1 MAAGLFTTGILLV
14 TVISVLL
21 PRGFWVLDESIR
33 YLQMSS
39 LSESFTLPPPH
50 PFPGGELLDEPAP
63 AVAPLPYHYGRLGED
78 GLIYSQYSP
87 ILALLSLPFADAA
100 RIGVYI
106 VPAAG
111 FAAFWLILFLILQS
125 NGLSR
130 ADSFLLPLLGT
141 PLLFYGLTFWSHAPA
156 AALVLGAVLATLRG
170 RRSWVP
176 YVLLTAAVLLREEAL
191 PLFAIPLL
199 LGRASPRKKVLL
211 LLASASVILLST
223 RLLTGAWLGTHIQA
237 SGVEQDLYGHG
248 DMGYLQARIYV
259 VFMSLVTFL
268 PGVPIWVNAAG
279 GILLFGLWGMAV
291 RGPARFRG
299 AAFYLGLALAGAAL
313 SVSILRGFRLFD
325 SFHYLKNP
333 LVVFPALWLVRPKGR
348 LPLILIGIL
357 MALMIVM
364 GPMHSEDLAWGSRLT
379 MLPIMSMLVM
389 IEPASRRRTNAVL
402 AAGVLACCAA
412 VGFLGARRGASER
425 LVDHAISGSDAVV
438 ITNWMLTG
446 EFAREEAAGM
456 PVYFTS
462 STADFVAVMSAMDG
476 MEPVVISRL
485 QDIQG
490 QTAAFE
496 SAGFDAF
503 ISQVV
508 EYDPV
513 LSVAILRSR
522 ESAES
527 EQP

>member
-1 MAAGLFTTGILLV
+1 
-14 TVISVLL
+14 
-21 PRGFWVLDESIR
+21 
-33 YLQMSS
+33 
-39 LSESFTLPPPH
+39 
-50 PFPGGELLDEPAP
+50 
-63 AVAPLPYHYGRLGED
+63 
-78 GLIYSQYSP
+78 
-87 ILALLSLPFADAA
+87 
-100 RIGVYI
+100 
-106 VPAAG
+106 
-111 FAAFWLILFLILQS
+111 
-125 NGLSR
+125 
-130 ADSFLLPLLGT
+130 
-141 PLLFYGLTFWSHAPA
+141 
-156 AALVLGAVLATLRG
+156 
-170 RRSWVP
+170 
-176 YVLLTAAVLLREEAL
+176 
-191 PLFAIPLL
+191 
-199 LGRASPRKKVLL
+199 
-211 LLASASVILLST
+211 
-223 RLLTGAWLGTHIQA
+223 
-237 SGVEQDLYGHG
+237 
-248 DMGYLQARIYV
+248 
-259 VFMSLVTFL
+259 
-268 PGVPIWVNAAG
+268 
-279 GILLFGLWGMAV
+279 
-291 RGPARFRG
+291 
-299 AAFYLGLALAGAAL
+299 
-313 SVSILRGFRLFD
+313 
-325 SFHYLKNP
+325 
-333 LVVFPALWLVRPKGR
+333 
-348 LPLILIGIL
+348 
-357 MALMIVM
+357 
-364 GPMHSEDLAWGSRLT
+364 
-379 MLPIMSMLVM
+379 M

-425 LVDHAISGSDAVV
+425 LVDHAISRSDAVV